1 LNSVTPSDSV
11 RSLTIYL
18 NDHRAGAA
26 AGTAVAR
33 RLWRKNR
40 SGPWESQL
48 KELHKAI
55 DADRATLDA
64 VRRAV
69 GATGGEL
76 GRLAALTF
84 ERASRLKPNGRLV
97 GYSPLSRV
105 LELEMLIS
113 GVQSKLRLWR
123 ALHLTTATHPDLGP
137 FDFVALA
144 EQAAEQLETLS
155 QIHEWA
161 VTQAVSTFV

>member
-1 LNSVTPSDSV
+1 LNSVKPSNSV
-11 RSLTIYL
+11 QSLTIYL

-26 AGTAVAR
+26 AGTALAR

-40 SGPWESQL
+40 SEPWSSQL
-48 KELHKAI
+48 KDIYKSIE
-55 DADRATLDA
+55 ADRATLDA
-64 VRRAV
+64 VRVAV

-76 GRLAALTF
+76 GRLGALMF

-113 GVQSKLRLWR
+113 GVQSKLRLWS
-123 ALHLTTATHPDLGP
+123 ALGLSTAALPDLAA
-137 FDFVALA
+137 FDFLALG
-144 EQAAEQLETLS
+144 EQAAAQLETLRE
-155 QIHEWA
+155 IHEWA
-161 VTQAVSTFV
+161 ATQPFRQLT

>member
-1 LNSVTPSDSV
+1 MNSV

-26 AGTAVAR
+26 AGTALAR

-40 SGPWESQL
+40 FGPWASQL
-48 KELHKAI
+48 KDIHKSI
-55 DADRATLDA
+55 EADMASLDA
-64 VRRAV
+64 IRVSV

-76 GRLAALTF
+76 GRVGALMF

-105 LELEMLIS
+105 LELEILMS
-113 GVQSKLRLWR
+113 GVQSKLRLWS
-123 ALHLTTATHPDLGP
+123 ALHLSTADLPDLVP
-137 FDFVALA
+137 FDFVALGD
-144 EQAAEQLETLS
+144 QAAAQLETLRE
-155 QIHEWA
+155 IHEWA
-161 VTQAVSTFV
+161 VTQPFRPLS